1 MNKIKLIIIFT
12 LFILAFKANAQK
24 EGDKILAIVGNEIIL
39 ESDLNY
45 QIMVYARQ
53 NNVSQLSDQ
62 LVQLVFQNMLTEKIL
77 LAKADQDSI
86 EVSEDELQKQLDYR
100 IQTLSQQF
108 GSEKNLEEAYGLT
121 VSKIK
126 TILKDDIKK
135 KMKVE
140 RLKQQ
145 KFGNMESIGKTEVL
159 KFYDQ
164 FKDSIPAVPETFELY
179 QIVRTPE
186 VTDEAKRIARER
198 AQQLL
203 DSVKSGK
210 DFSDMARKYS
220 DDSASAVLGGD
231 LGKSKKGSFVKEFE
245 DAAYILKPGE
255 ISDVVETEFGYHI
268 IKVIDKTG
276 DIIHAQHILVKYPHL
291 ESADFEAIN
300 YLKDLRKKIEN
311 GEATFQQMA
320 VKYSQE
326 KQSATDSGYIGKMP
340 ETNLTPDELT
350 AMKSLSTGGISDP
363 VRVGDSHNYAYYM
376 YLLKNQIPAHKITPE
391 NDYEM
396 LEKYALNYKQQKEMS
411 DWIEEIKKSIYV
423 EIKV

>member
-1 MNKIKLIIIFT
+1 LNKIKLIIIFT

-126 TILKDDIKK
+126 SILKDDIKK

-164 FKDSIPAVPETFELY
+164 FKDYISAVPETFELY

-186 VTDEAKRIARER
+186 ITD
-198 AQQLL
+198 
-203 DSVKSGK
+203 
-210 DFSDMARKYS
+210 
-220 DDSASAVLGGD
+220 
-231 LGKSKKGSFVKEFE
+231 
-245 DAAYILKPGE
+245 
-255 ISDVVETEFGYHI
+255 
-268 IKVIDKTG
+268 
-276 DIIHAQHILVKYPHL
+276 
-291 ESADFEAIN
+291 
-300 YLKDLRKKIEN
+300 
-311 GEATFQQMA
+311 
-320 VKYSQE
+320 
-326 KQSATDSGYIGKMP
+326 
-340 ETNLTPDELT
+340 
-350 AMKSLSTGGISDP
+350 
-363 VRVGDSHNYAYYM
+363 
-376 YLLKNQIPAHKITPE
+376 
-391 NDYEM
+391 
-396 LEKYALNYKQQKEMS
+396 
-411 DWIEEIKKSIYV
+411 
-423 EIKV
+423 